1 MRVCRVLCPRYSPKP
16 TPLPAVFVWCKRMHT
31 NVHAYMQ
38 VWTIVF
44 SMFYSL
50 VFFMSMCA
58 VFGPT
63 GEVGAFYTLCGLL
76 KKDKKTP

>member
-1 MRVCRVLCPRYSPKP
+1 MCCVPVTPPNPPLSPLCLCGASVCIQTCMR
-16 TPLPAVFVWCKRMHT
+16 
-31 NVHAYMQ
+31 MQ